1 MRVDTMSASRRGDSW
16 SRPFFKFGKKGRDQG
31 AEYSAKCSS
40 NPDGRTE
47 TLRLKDDVEESKCR
61 PYTDN
66 SWVYHVTCYEYFYS
80 WDWSQRSIILCGDLV
95 FLLCFF
101 DISPQYLIWIGQRLS
116 LHLSHLIQN
125 LPLSS
130 PSLTQSISSM
140 RARIAFEVRS
150 RLLEI
155 GEKPVPFS

>member
-31 AEYSAKCSS
+31 AEYSAKSSS

-66 SWVYHVTCYEYFYS
+66 SYEYIMWLAMNIFIHETGRR
-80 WDWSQRSIILCGDLV
+80 D
-95 FLLCFF
+95 
-101 DISPQYLIWIGQRLS
+101 P
-116 LHLSHLIQN
+116 
-125 LPLSS
+125 
-130 PSLTQSISSM
+130 
-140 RARIAFEVRS
+140 
-150 RLLEI
+150 
-155 GEKPVPFS
+155 